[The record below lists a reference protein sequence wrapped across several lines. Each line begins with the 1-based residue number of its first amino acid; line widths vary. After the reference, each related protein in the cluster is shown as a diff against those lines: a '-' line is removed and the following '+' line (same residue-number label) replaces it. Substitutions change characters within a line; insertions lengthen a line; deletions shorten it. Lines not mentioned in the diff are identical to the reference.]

1 MCFDVVCVCVCGQ
14 LFLFV
19 NNVYV
24 CLYYIFDLVF
34 SLKGTPFSQGT
45 YLGHSASVSCR
56 LQTPP
61 RSSSMSL
68 FTVSVS
74 LCLLSHLANNS
85 YLN

>member
-14 LFLFV
+14 LFLF
-19 NNVYV
+19 VYV

-45 YLGHSASVSCR
+45 YLGHSASVSCG

-61 RSSSMSL
+61 RIGSA
-68 FTVSVS
+68 T
-74 LCLLSHLANNS
+74 
-85 YLN
+85 